1 MPIYQLGKELVFPH
15 PLLAED
21 DGILAIGGDL
31 SAERLLLA
39 YANGI
44 FPWYNA
50 DEPIVW
56 HAPNPRF
63 VLFPEKF
70 KASKSLKQLVKKQKY
85 TIKTNTCFE
94 KVIENCKTVYRPDQE
109 DTWIDGA
116 MQKAYTNLHHL
127 GYAHSVEVFN
137 AEQKLVGGLYGVQ
150 LGQVF
155 YGESM
160 FHLESNTSKLAF
172 HYLVNYFN
180 IKVIDCQMHTKHL
193 ESLGGEF
200 ITMERFLSLLK
211 QYTK

>member
-1 MPIYQLGKELVFPH
+1 MPIYRLGEKLIFPH

-21 DGILAIGGDL
+21 DGVLAIGGDL
-31 SAERLLLA
+31 SVERLLLA

-50 DEPIVW
+50 GTPIVW

-63 VLFPEKF
+63 VLFPERF
-70 KASKSLKQLVKKQKY
+70 KVSKSLKQLIKKQKY
-85 TIKTNTCFE
+85 TIKINTCFE
-94 KVIENCKTVYRPDQE
+94 KVVENCKTVYRPDQE

-116 MQKAYTNLHHL
+116 MQKAYANLHYL

-137 AEQKLVGGLYGVQ
+137 VKQKLVGGLYGVQ

-155 YGESM
+155 FGESM

-172 HYLVNYFN
+172 HYLVNHFN
-180 IKVIDCQMHTKHL
+180 IRIIDCQMHTKHL

-200 ITMERFLSLLK
+200 TTMEHFLSLLK
-211 QYTK
+211 QYGK